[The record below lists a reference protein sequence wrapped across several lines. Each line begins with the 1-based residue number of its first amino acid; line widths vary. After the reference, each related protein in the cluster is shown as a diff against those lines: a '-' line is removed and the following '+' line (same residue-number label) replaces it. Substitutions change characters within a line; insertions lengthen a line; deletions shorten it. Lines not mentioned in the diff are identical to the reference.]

1 LLVFLLTLS
10 FKMVR
15 LKRSRLQGQGFSV
28 AELGTE
34 GNRFS
39 SPVTTK
45 DIVEG
50 PLPLDNHEY
59 SIDLYGSRS
68 VPRFAG

>member
-1 LLVFLLTLS
+1 
-10 FKMVR
+10 MVR
-15 LKRSRLQGQGFSV
+15 LKRSRLQGHGFSV
-28 AELGTE
+28 AELGAE

-39 SPVTTK
+39 SPVSNK

-59 SIDLYGSRS
+59 SIDL
-68 VPRFAG
+68 